1 MRFTTPVLID
11 FSVGDEA
18 HVSTTSDAFSVDDW
32 LHVKV
37 TQNFDAKQ
45 ASWVYQVY
53 FNQILKET
61 KTHQSPR
68 ATLTDVK
75 VVSCHETQTCD
86 ALKIRNV
93 KYTTSACKMIII
105 LN

>member
-1 MRFTTPVLID
+1 MT
-11 FSVGDEA
+11 
-18 HVSTTSDAFSVDDW
+18 TTSDAINVDDW

-75 VVSCHETQTCD
+75 VLTCHETQTCD

-105 LN
+105 